1 MDFRGGIPKKLP
13 DQDALSPCKIP
24 DFHLDHLAKTK
35 AAYFMANPKTKP
47 ETLEPI
53 RNALM
58 SDPSKMVF
66 SHTDLTQGK
75 GTPEE
80 RAANSKAYDDF
91 IAPHISGDN
100 IERNKV
106 FHSVHLSTSTPK
118 PSTKKVQAT
127 EKRSSIGPSRSK
139 LMAHRASLKAQVDKL
154 TKEQGPS

>member
-1 MDFRGGIPKKLP
+1 
-13 DQDALSPCKIP
+13 
-24 DFHLDHLAKTK
+24 
-35 AAYFMANPKTKP
+35 MANPKTKP

-106 FHSVHLSTSTPK
+106 FHSVHQLRNKIGLVTGAPGTLKTSTIAIMV
-118 PSTKKVQAT
+118 SGLVMSGKKVLFTAAASGQAKPT
-127 EKRSSIGPSRSK
+127 TGGVKS
-139 LMAHRASLKAQVDKL
+139 
-154 TKEQGPS
+154 